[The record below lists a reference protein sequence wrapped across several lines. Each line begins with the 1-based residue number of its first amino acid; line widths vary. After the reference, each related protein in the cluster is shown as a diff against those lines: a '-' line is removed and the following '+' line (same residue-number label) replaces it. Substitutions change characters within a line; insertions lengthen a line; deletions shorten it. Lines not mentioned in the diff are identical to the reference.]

1 MTGLFPLTSGS
12 AKLFGKDVNNPNDM
26 ASIQSLSGVC
36 PQHDILWNELTA
48 MEHAILFA
56 HIKGVPAN
64 QVQQECEERLQFMG
78 LTDVQHHRSSTFS
91 GGMKRR
97 LSVAMATISNPPFLV
112 LDEPT
117 TGMDPVNRRTCWK
130 LIQKLK
136 QNRLIV
142 VTTHSMLE
150 ADVLGDQVGI
160 MAHGKLE
167 CKGTPLAIK
176 NEYGDG
182 YTLSVVLKDGKDQ
195 EMMLTNGLNRVLA
208 TEGTKGKVNTSPE
221 LCITQRDGKAIKF
234 TVPHQEVYRLPIVLR
249 YLERIEG
256 TIVAEWGV
264 SDATLES
271 AFLNVTEKSGF
282 TYQSTQKKN
291 RNRNIET
298 KENTE
303 LLMKDQE
310 RKYSSFSSSSSSA
323 MNNSSASSSSS
334 SSSSWQSFTALLKKN
349 FLLQSRQRCS
359 SCCQIITPILVVS
372 FNPTTQYH

>member
-1 MTGLFPLTSGS
+1 
-12 AKLFGKDVNNPNDM
+12 
-26 ASIQSLSGVC
+26 
-36 PQHDILWNELTA
+36 
-48 MEHAILFA
+48 
-56 HIKGVPAN
+56 
-64 QVQQECEERLQFMG
+64 
-78 LTDVQHHRSSTFS
+78 
-91 GGMKRR
+91 
-97 LSVAMATISNPPFLV
+97 
-112 LDEPT
+112 
-117 TGMDPVNRRTCWK
+117 MDPVNRRTCWK

-136 QNRLIV
+136 KNRLIV
-142 VTTHSMLE
+142 VTTHLMLE

-195 EMMLTNGLNRVLA
+195 EMMLTKGLNRVLA
-208 TEGTKGKVNTSPE
+208 TEGSKGKVNTSPE

-271 AFLNVTEKSGF
+271 AFLNATEKSGF